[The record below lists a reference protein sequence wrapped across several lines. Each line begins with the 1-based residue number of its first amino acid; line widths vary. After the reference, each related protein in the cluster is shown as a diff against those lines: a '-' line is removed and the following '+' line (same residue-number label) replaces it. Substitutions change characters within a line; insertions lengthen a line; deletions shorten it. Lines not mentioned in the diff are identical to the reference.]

1 MKNLFLVLTLVF
13 SSYVFGQTKIKT
25 NDLIGYWKPDIE
37 STQLFFWK
45 DTKGNLQ
52 MQEISGTSGQPL
64 DILELRVD
72 KNSVFVKTKFIPN
85 NHITDCTLSLKD
97 ENTLICIVSGY
108 EDTAITY
115 KKIK

>member
-1 MKNLFLVLTLVF
+1 MRNLFLVLTLVF
-13 SSYVFGQTKIKT
+13 SSCVFGQTKIKT

-45 DTKGNLQ
+45 DVKGNLQ

-64 DILELRVD
+64 DIVTLKIED
-72 KNSVFVKTKFIPN
+72 NYICVKTMFEY
-85 NHITDCTLSLKD
+85 TDYTVDSTFMLKD
-97 ENTLICIVSGY
+97 ENTLICIISDD
-108 EDTAITY
+108 ENTAIIY

>member
-13 SSYVFGQTKIKT
+13 SSCIFGQTKIKT
-25 NDLIGYWKPDIE
+25 NDLIGYWKPDVE

-45 DTKGNLQ
+45 DAKGNLQ

-64 DILELRVD
+64 DLITLRVD
-72 KNSVFVKTKFIPN
+72 ENSVFVTTTFAPN
-85 NHITDCTLSLKD
+85 NYTIDSTLLLKD

-108 EDTAITY
+108 EDGAITY

>member
-13 SSYVFGQTKIKT
+13 SSCVFGQTKIKT
-25 NDLIGYWKPDIE
+25 NDLIGYWKPDVE

-52 MQEISGTSGQPL
+52 MQEISGTSGEPL
-64 DILELRVD
+64 DLITLRVD
-72 KNSVFVKTKFIPN
+72 DNSVFVTTTFAPTNYTI
-85 NHITDCTLSLKD
+85 DSTLLLKD
-97 ENTLICIVSGY
+97 ENTMICIVSGD
-108 EDTAITY
+108 EANAIVY